1 MLIKGAMICDANG
14 EYKGDIRIK
23 DDKIIEINR
32 SIIAHDSEEIL
43 EANGLVAMPSAID
56 LNVQLQSF
64 NKENLIIALLLEN
77 ITIALEHASYSVL
90 ISLSGNVGRNKR
102 QAR

>member
-43 EANGLVAMPSAID
+43 EANGLVAIPSAID

-64 NKENLIIALLLEN
+64 NKENLINLSHKAAHLHVLYKFPYFLLLPQ
-77 ITIALEHASYSVL
+77 
-90 ISLSGNVGRNKR
+90 R
-102 QAR
+102 